1 MRKFLALALILGAL
15 IGISQ
20 QFKDVPVNHWAYEA
34 VTEMAKLGVITGM
47 PDGTFQG
54 NSYLTRYQAAVA
66 FYRLYNI
73 LKQPSVEVSGLI
85 NKVSTLED
93 LVSTALMKVQNLSD
107 NFGGIT
113 SDLESLKNDVANLK
127 STLVDLKNLRMEVMS
142 QLQSQSDTI
151 QKLDSRVNDALSR
164 IAALESKVSGDFVSK
179 DYVDTRI
186 SQTVSRL
193 SDLEK
198 KLSTLETK
206 TANLEALVK
215 NTETSLKDYVE
226 KTLKAYAETFDQK
239 LSEISANLERNNTA
253 LSGEIGN
260 LKVLVSKLQSDLET
274 QQKTARALDAR
285 VSVLEGQVTTVNS
298 RVENLEKRVSQVESS
313 VGKISTLER
322 NLGAVTARITKIE
335 EEIQSLSQSNTELSQ
350 KVDEIVSSK
359 PWMEDVNSVSA
370 TLSKKISDVQ
380 TMALAGV
387 AIGIVGVI
395 IGFVMG
401 GSK

>member
-1 MRKFLALALILGAL
+1 MRKFLALILVLSALV
-15 IGISQ
+15 GISQ

-34 VTEMAKLGVITGM
+34 VTEMAKLGVLTGM

-66 FYRLYNI
+66 FYRLYKI
-73 LKQPSVEVSGLI
+73 LKQPSAEISGLI

-93 LVSTALMKVQNLSD
+93 LVSTALMKAQNLSE

-113 SDLESLKNDVANLK
+113 SDLETLKNDVANLK

-142 QLQSQSDTI
+142 QVQSQTDAI
-151 QKLDSRVNDALSR
+151 QNLDSRVSDVLSR
-164 IAALESKVSGDFVSK
+164 VSALESRGYASK
-179 DYVDTRI
+179 DYVD
-186 SQTVSRL
+186 SKVAQTVSRL
-193 SDLEK
+193 SSLEQK
-198 KLSTLETK
+198 VAAFETK
-206 TANLEALVK
+206 SENLEALLK

-226 KTLKAYAETFDQK
+226 KTLKSYMETFDQK
-239 LSEISANLERNNTA
+239 LSEIAASIDEKNTA

-260 LKVLVSKLQSDLET
+260 LKVLVSKLQDNLET

-285 VSVLEGQVTTVNS
+285 VSVLEGQVTTVNN

-313 VGKISTLER
+313 VGKISSLER
-322 NLGAVTARITKIE
+322 SLGAVTARVTKVE
-335 EEIQSLSQSNTELSQ
+335 EEVQSLSQSNTELSQ

-359 PWMEDVNSVSA
+359 PWMDDVNSVSA

-380 TMALAGV
+380 TMALAGI

-401 GSK
+401 SGGQ